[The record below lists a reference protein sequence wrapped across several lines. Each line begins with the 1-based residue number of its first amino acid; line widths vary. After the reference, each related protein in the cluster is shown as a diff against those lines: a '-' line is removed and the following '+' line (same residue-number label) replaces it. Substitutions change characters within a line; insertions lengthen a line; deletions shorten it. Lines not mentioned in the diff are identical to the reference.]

1 VSITGVRHVALTV
14 SDLDRSASWY
24 AGVLGLIE
32 LFHES
37 YLDRSTVILR
47 VPESRVLVGLVQ
59 FTAPEPGR
67 FAPQRVGLDHLC
79 FAVATGEEML
89 TWICRLEEHGIA
101 HSGVLQMKTGPI
113 VNFTDPDG
121 IALSFALPPPLR
133 Q

>member
-1 VSITGVRHVALTV
+1 MSITGVRHVALTV

-24 AGVLGLIE
+24 ADVLGFIE

-37 YLDRSTVILR
+37 HPDRSTVILR
-47 VPESRVLVGLVQ
+47 VPETGVLVGLVQ
-59 FTAPEPGR
+59 FTAAVPGR

-79 FAVATGEEML
+79 FAVATREEML
-89 TWICRLEEHGIA
+89 TWTRRPEERGIS

-121 IALSFALPPPLR
+121 IALSFALPPPLS